1 MLVFPLLAVYRIGG
15 KGMAFELLR
24 RLSFDRW
31 TLITLSPLPATGRR
45 ISGHKLSGKQLD
57 NVF

>member
-1 MLVFPLLAVYRIGG
+1 MLVLSLLAAYRIRG

-24 RLSFDRW
+24 LLSFDRW
-31 TLITLSPLPATGRR
+31 MLITLSPLPATGRR